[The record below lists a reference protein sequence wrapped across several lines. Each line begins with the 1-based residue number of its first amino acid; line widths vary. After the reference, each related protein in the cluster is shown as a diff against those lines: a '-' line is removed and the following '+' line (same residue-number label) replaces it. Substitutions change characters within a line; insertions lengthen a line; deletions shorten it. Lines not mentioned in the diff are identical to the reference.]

1 MPLVGILVGSK
12 TDMPFMADCEA
23 ALKALGVDF
32 ETNVMSA
39 HRNPER
45 VRDYAMNARSRGV
58 EVIIAAAGGAAALP
72 GAVKAYTSLPVIG
85 VPLPTSELKGMD
97 SLQAIAMLPPG
108 TPVACMGIGAW
119 GARNAAFLAAEILAA
134 RHTDISAAY
143 EEHRKKQ
150 SAG

>member
-1 MPLVGILVGSK
+1 MPLVGIVMGSK
-12 TDMPFMADCEA
+12 TDAPFIEECEA
-23 ALKALGVDF
+23 ILKSLGVSF
-32 ETNVMSA
+32 ETHVMSA
-39 HRNPER
+39 HRNPEK
-45 VRDYAMNARSRGV
+45 VRDYAVSARSKGI

-108 TPVACMGIGAW
+108 TPVACMGIGSW
-119 GARNAAFLAAEILAA
+119 GARNAAYLAAEILAA
-134 RHTDISAAY
+134 RHPDVSAAY

-150 SAG
+150 SQG